1 MKKII
6 YFALIFFVGINASR
20 AQGSQYA
27 DNLIDYNN
35 VTINNIP
42 VLHLDT
48 VSLIQH
54 FGEPLSVSPHF
65 NELENIHGYN
75 YNYNEVQFTIENG
88 WVMSF
93 VVTGKQYSIT
103 PYNIKVGDNINV
115 LKSYFPLSFKN
126 MKSDADGYYMGINI
140 KDTDRYLYIQAGSNS
155 VITEISIIS
164 Y

>member
-6 YFALIFFVGINASR
+6 YFTLIFFIGINASR

-42 VLHLDT
+42 VLQLDT

-54 FGEPLSVSPHF
+54 YGQPNSITPHF
-65 NELENIHGYN
+65 NELENIHGYH
-75 YNYNEVQFTIENG
+75 YNYNEVKFTIENG
-88 WVMSF
+88 WVQRF

-126 MKSDADGYYMGINI
+126 MKSDANGYVIGINI
-140 KDTDRYLYIQAGSNS
+140 KDEDSFLYFQTDLNNVITKIS
-155 VITEISIIS
+155 VIS